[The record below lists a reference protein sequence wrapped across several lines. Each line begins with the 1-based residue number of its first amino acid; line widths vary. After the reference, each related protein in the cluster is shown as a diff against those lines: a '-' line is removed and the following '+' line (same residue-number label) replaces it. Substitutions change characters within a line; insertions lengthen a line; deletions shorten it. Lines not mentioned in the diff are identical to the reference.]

1 MIIMGKYLVAIVLS
15 TLILHSCSMDNRDKI
30 AQDRLDQFFQELYPA
45 DEPGAAVLILKGD
58 KVMYDKGFGLADL
71 NTKEKIDG
79 NTFFNIASVSKQF
92 TAVAML
98 KLANE
103 GKISLDDP
111 VKKYFPHFKG
121 EFYNNIKISH
131 LLSHTSG
138 IGDYRPRDNRE
149 FVLYAT
155 DEDCIL
161 YMENLEKL
169 HFEPGT
175 QYQYMNPTFQLCY
188 SIIQQV
194 TGKSFEEYMRENI
207 HLPAGM
213 DQTLYFSPD
222 KEIPNMAH
230 GYIPVDESETLA
242 ADSDRTPEAQAAAKR
257 EQEKAPVIGSWREYD
272 YGEETFFAT
281 KADGGIYTSTHQ
293 FAKWEKALRN
303 SLIIDLETLQLA
315 HTEKIKVT
323 GSTFSSYQNRPFTS
337 YGYGWFIEENP
348 DFTKRVYHTG
358 DNGGFQIYAG
368 RYPESECLLLIFSNR
383 NDYDRWQNVTKVDS
397 ILVDAGWI
405 ELDN

>member
-1 MIIMGKYLVAIVLS
+1 
-15 TLILHSCSMDNRDKI
+15 
-30 AQDRLDQFFQELYPA
+30 
-45 DEPGAAVLILKGD
+45 
-58 KVMYDKGFGLADL
+58 
-71 NTKEKIDG
+71 
-79 NTFFNIASVSKQF
+79 
-92 TAVAML
+92 ML

-121 EFYNNIKISH
+121 EFYNDIKISH

-257 EQEKAPVIGSWREYD
+257 EQEKA
-272 YGEETFFAT
+272 
-281 KADGGIYTSTHQ
+281 
-293 FAKWEKALRN
+293 
-303 SLIIDLETLQLA
+303 
-315 HTEKIKVT
+315 
-323 GSTFSSYQNRPFTS
+323 
-337 YGYGWFIEENP
+337 
-348 DFTKRVYHTG
+348 
-358 DNGGFQIYAG
+358 
-368 RYPESECLLLIFSNR
+368 
-383 NDYDRWQNVTKVDS
+383 
-397 ILVDAGWI
+397 
-405 ELDN
+405 